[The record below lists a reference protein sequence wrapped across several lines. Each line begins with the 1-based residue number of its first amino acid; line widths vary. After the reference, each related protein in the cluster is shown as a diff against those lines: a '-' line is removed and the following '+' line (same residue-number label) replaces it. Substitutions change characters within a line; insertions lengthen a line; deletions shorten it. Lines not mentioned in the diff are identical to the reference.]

1 MSTEPAGDL
10 AAMVER
16 FREEKRYPT
25 PEHEEQKRLREE
37 WREKLLP
44 ENVES
49 AESSA
54 TLSPSLECNVRERT
68 LRVAP

>member
-25 PEHEEQKRLREE
+25 PKHEEQKRLRAE
-37 WREKLLP
+37 WAKKLQP
-44 ENVES
+44 ENSSYS
-49 AESSA
+49 AVS
-54 TLSPSLECNVRERT
+54 T
-68 LRVAP
+68 